1 MRLFKIIG
9 KIKQLKVIIMGLVKG
24 LSSVTYIL
32 LLLLLI
38 FYLFAVLGVVTFRRN
53 DPFHFGSIGMA
64 MVTLFRIS
72 TFESWTNVLYI
83 NYYGC
88 DSQNVMVIDVSTLY
102 CYALVS

>member
-53 DPFHFGSIGMA
+53 DPFHFGSIGIA
-64 MVTLFRIS
+64 MLTLFRIS
-72 TFESWTNVLYI
+72 TMDAWSNVMLI
-83 NYYGC
+83 NSYGC
-88 DSQNVMVIDVSTLY
+88 NSMNVAVDGVGY
-102 CYALVS
+102 